1 MIQARA
7 LSLQSDSL
15 TLDRPFSETCSRT
28 LPFDYLIAAT
38 GTNLAF
44 PGTMTADD
52 KPASITSLQSYQS
65 AIKSSPSVLII
76 GGGAVGVQMACDLKE
91 IYPSK
96 SVTLVHSRDQLMPV
110 YHPALS
116 DLIKSRFRELGIDLV
131 TGSRVVLP
139 AGGFP
144 TSSDGREQ
152 EVRLQNG
159 KTLRAGLVV
168 QATGQTPNNHFIRA
182 GLGDGV
188 LNPANGFV
196 RVRGTM
202 QLRDDRHRH
211 LFAVGDIND
220 CGAHKAARPGSV
232 QAAVAAR
239 NVLGMIE
246 GKQEHELEELTVQPA
261 GIHMTLGL
269 VSLFLF
275 FYYFFNWVVFALA
288 ISLPSKKG
296 GT

>member
-1 MIQARA
+1 
-7 LSLQSDSL
+7 
-15 TLDRPFSETCSRT
+15 
-28 LPFDYLIAAT
+28 
-38 GTNLAF
+38 
-44 PGTMTADD
+44 MTADD
-52 KPASITSLQSYQS
+52 KPTSITSLQSYQS
-65 AIKSSPSVLII
+65 AIKSSPSILII

-116 DLIKSRFRELGIDLV
+116 DLIKSRFRELDIGLV

-139 AGGFP
+139 PAGYP
-144 TSSDGREQ
+144 RSPDRER

-159 KTLRAGLVV
+159 DTLRAVFVV
-168 QATGQTPNNHFIRA
+168 QATGQTPNNQFIKA
-182 GLGDGV
+182 GLGEDV
-188 LNPANGFV
+188 LNPINGFV
-196 RVRGTM
+196 RVRKTM
-202 QLRDDRHRH
+202 QLQEDRYRH

-246 GKQEHELEELTVQPA
+246 GKEEHELEELAVQPA

-269 VSLFLF
+269 VS
-275 FYYFFNWVVFALA
+275 
-288 ISLPSKKG
+288 P
-296 GT
+296 